1 MEEQVVLV
9 FVDRRRMRCT
19 ADTARRLCAD
29 PMTAGRIVDALT
41 ENEALQS
48 FLRNLMDNAGGK

>member
-1 MEEQVVLV
+1 
-9 FVDRRRMRCT
+9 
-19 ADTARRLCAD
+19 
-29 PMTAGRIVDALT
+29 MTAGRIVDALT